1 MNEAPTERRT
11 SPRFPVTFI
20 LDFLG
25 QYLVGAGTVSNLST
39 AGCMVGSDLV
49 VLAGWS
55 LKLRL
60 YLPDQ
65 DAPLVVDQAVV
76 RWSRGLEFGVE
87 FLRMRLGEQ
96 ERLHRFVSTLE
107 TGPSH

>member
-1 MNEAPTERRT
+1 MEQRKA
-11 SPRFPVTFI
+11 PRFPVQFI
-20 LDFLG
+20 LGFLG
-25 QYLVGAGTVSNLST
+25 QYSVGAGTVSNLST

-87 FLRMRLGEQ
+87 FLAMQLKEQ

-107 TGPSH
+107 TRPSH

>member
-1 MNEAPTERRT
+1 MEKRKA
-11 SPRFPVTFI
+11 PRFPVQFI

-25 QYLVGAGTVSNLST
+25 QYSVGAGSVSNLST
-39 AGCMVGSDLV
+39 TGCMVGSDLV

-76 RWSRGLEFGVE
+76 QWSRGLAFGVE
-87 FLRMRLGEQ
+87 FLAMQLR
-96 ERLHRFVSTLE
+96 
-107 TGPSH
+107 

>member
-1 MNEAPTERRT
+1 MEKRKA
-11 SPRFPVTFI
+11 PRFPVQFI

-25 QYLVGAGTVSNLST
+25 QYSVGAGTVSNLST

-60 YLPDQ
+60 YLPGQ
-65 DAPLVVDQAVV
+65 VAPLVVDQAVV

-87 FLRMRLGEQ
+87 FLAMQLKEQ

-107 TGPSH
+107 TQPGH

>member
-1 MNEAPTERRT
+1 MEKRKA
-11 SPRFPVTFI
+11 PRFPVQFI

-25 QYLVGAGTVSNLST
+25 QYSVGAGSVSNLST
-39 AGCMVGSDLV
+39 TGCMVGSDLV

-55 LKLRL
+55 LKLHL
-60 YLPDQ
+60 SLPAQ
-65 DAPLVVDQAVV
+65 AAPLVVDQAVV

-87 FLRMRLGEQ
+87 FLRMQQGEQ

-107 TGPSH
+107 AGQSH